1 MNAGQAAQLSKG
13 LAKQYRAVLAL
24 AEAMEEIGSLE
35 TARDKALYNTKE
47 ATDALSK
54 VKYEVEQKEA
64 NLKNIR
70 NELRSIESSHAKASE
85 EKSKEMSKMVKEATN
100 EAKDIVGKAKT
111 QAYIISSEMQIS
123 RSTHIEEMEMLD
135 VEIQKKEEHLSKV
148 EKSLVRIF
156 DSMEKKGTE

>member
-64 NLKNIR
+64 NLKRIR
-70 NELRSIESSHAKASE
+70 NELRSIERNHAKASE

-135 VEIQKKEEHLSKV
+135 VEIQKKEEHLDKI
-148 EKSLVRIF
+148 KASLAKINA
-156 DSMEKKGTE
+156 SWKGNE

>member
-64 NLKNIR
+64 NLKRIK
-70 NELRSIESSHAKASE
+70 NEIRSIDRAHAKASE
-85 EKSKEMSKMVKEATN
+85 EASKRMSLLAEEAAFKASEIVNNATRESDFRMLEMKKNVK
-100 EAKDIVGKAKT
+100 VH
-111 QAYIISSEMQIS
+111 M
-123 RSTHIEEMEMLD
+123 EEMEGLD
-135 VEIQKKEEHLSKV
+135 EEIQKKEEHLHKIK
-148 EKSLVRIF
+148 KSLARI
-156 DSMEKKGTE
+156 DASWKV

>member
-1 MNAGQAAQLSKG
+1 MNAGQAAALSKG

-64 NLKNIR
+64 NLKRIR
-70 NELRSIESSHAKASE
+70 NELRIIESGHAKASE

-111 QAYIISSEMQIS
+111 EAYIISSDMQIS
-123 RSTHIEEMEMLD
+123 RRSHIEEMEGLD
-135 VEIQKKEEHLSKV
+135 VEIQKKEEHLHKI
-148 EKSLVRIF
+148 KASLAKINA
-156 DSMEKKGTE
+156 SWKGDG